1 MLFINNIAIAQII
14 IIDSINNKPISSV
27 NVHYGQNKGATTN
40 EDGYFELPENQI
52 IDTLNISHISYQSK
66 MILFSNLKEND
77 TIFLTPSTINLDEIV
92 LNSFKAKDTIIKA
105 INKIDEN
112 YLNIPYNLYGF
123 FRQSLE
129 ENSKGVEMIEVDFI
143 SFINKNKTNTKII
156 NARRTDNY
164 SEFGME
170 TYGGVALEIQD
181 GDFVRRKSYFLNL
194 EKINDYLFE
203 YKGQINYQDLDVY
216 KISFEPKD
224 KNNLQFIRKGT
235 LYVDSKSLAFV
246 EIRYN
251 FDKVKLSKIIK
262 SLSTKFKSRNKPLYT
277 LTGVENTIKY
287 RRISNNKWTLSFI
300 NLVNL
305 QKGVLKKRE
314 NQFKLIAK
322 LIINNIKTNNVIPV
336 KNNYNLSKDFS
347 KAVKKYD
354 NLEKWND
361 NYKLSLSNR
370 ERKILNDI
378 NEKK

>member
-1 MLFINNIAIAQII
+1 MLFINNIAISQII
-14 IIDSINNKPISSV
+14 IVDSINNKPINSV
-27 NVHYGQNKGATTN
+27 NIQYSQNKGLTTN

-52 IDTLNISHISYQSK
+52 IDTLYISHISYKSK
-66 MILFSNLKEND
+66 NIYFSNLKEND
-77 TIFLTPSTINLDEIV
+77 TIFLTPSIINLDEIV
-92 LNSFKAKDTIIKA
+92 LNRFKVKDTIIKA
-105 INKIDEN
+105 INNIDKN

-143 SFINKNKTNTKII
+143 SFINNNKTNTKII
-156 NARRTDNY
+156 NAKRTDNY

-181 GDFVRRKSYFLNL
+181 GDFVRRKSYFLDI
-194 EKINDYLFE
+194 EKINNYLFE

-216 KISFEPKD
+216 KISFEPKE
-224 KNNLQFIRKGT
+224 KNNLQFIRKGI
-235 LYVDSKSLAFV
+235 LYIDSKSLAFV
-246 EIRYN
+246 ELRYS
-251 FDKVKLSKIIK
+251 FDKVKLSKIIN
-262 SLSTKFKSRNKPLYT
+262 LSTKNKSRNKPLYT

-287 RRISNNKWTLSFI
+287 RRISNKKWALSYI

-305 QKGVLKKRE
+305 RNGVFKKRE
-314 NQFKLIAK
+314 NQYKLTSK

-336 KNNYNLSKDFS
+336 KNNYDLSKDFS

-354 NLEKWND
+354 NLKKWDD
-361 NYKLSLSNR
+361 NYKLSLSKR
-370 ERKILNDI
+370 EIKILNDI

>member
-1 MLFINNIAIAQII
+1 
-14 IIDSINNKPISSV
+14 
-27 NVHYGQNKGATTN
+27 
-40 EDGYFELPENQI
+40 
-52 IDTLNISHISYQSK
+52 
-66 MILFSNLKEND
+66 
-77 TIFLTPSTINLDEIV
+77 
-92 LNSFKAKDTIIKA
+92 
-105 INKIDEN
+105 
-112 YLNIPYNLYGF
+112 
-123 FRQSLE
+123 
-129 ENSKGVEMIEVDFI
+129 
-143 SFINKNKTNTKII
+143 
-156 NARRTDNY
+156 
-164 SEFGME
+164 
-170 TYGGVALEIQD
+170 
-181 GDFVRRKSYFLNL
+181 
-194 EKINDYLFE
+194 
-203 YKGQINYQDLDVY
+203 LDVY

-314 NQFKLIAK
+314 NQFKLTAK